1 MNSCHKKLNVKD
13 IDEKFWKTI
22 AYERQ
27 LYENRKQHDDN
38 KPNNP
43 NKQLK
48 AIGKLNGRT
57 NLGYTCRISWN
68 TN

>member
-43 NKQLK
+43 NK
-48 AIGKLNGRT
+48 
-57 NLGYTCRISWN
+57 
-68 TN
+68 